1 MKLEISLK
9 QELSL
14 SPQMMQTMKI
24 LQMGSQE
31 LVEFIHQ
38 AVQENPVLDMQES
51 YDKHMEFAEVQQ
63 KLLWLKQYDRQNHF
77 YYAQDEESNPLH
89 TISDGN
95 DWEETLF
102 EHISKQIQESK
113 FPAQT
118 KKYMAFLAESLDQ
131 NGYLDENIDSLAS
144 EIGCTEKEM
153 EDALL
158 CLQTMEPA
166 GIGARNLSECLSLQL
181 ARQGRADSLAMQ
193 ITTCYLDALAR
204 SSFSRIAQELGVT
217 TSNVLT
223 ACEVIRTLN
232 PKPGMMF
239 RNFGRTPYV
248 IPDIIVNRTQSGFEL
263 ISNDSRIPTLT
274 FNSYYSELLKDT
286 ANQEVKDYLTER
298 FRQAKWVIR
307 SIEQR
312 NSTLMRCAE
321 CILDIQT
328 EFLVSGPGH
337 LIPMT
342 LADVAKK
349 LDVHESTVSRTVKD
363 KYLQCA
369 SGTYPFAYFFS
380 RSLSADTEDGISAD
394 TAKHLLKKL
403 IDDEDKQKP
412 LSDEKLRQL
421 LQQQGI
427 ELSRRTVAKYRSEL
441 EIPGASGRK
450 RYM

>member
-38 AVQENPVLDMQES
+38 AVQENPVLDMQEY
-51 YDKHMEFAEVQQ
+51 YDKHMDFVEVQQ
-63 KLLWLKQYDRQNHF
+63 RLLWLKQYDRQNRF
-77 YYAQDEESNPLH
+77 YHAQDDEKNLLNTLSA
-89 TISDGN
+89 GN
-95 DWEETLF
+95 DWDETLF
-102 EHISKQIQESK
+102 EHIYAQIQESEY
-113 FPAQT
+113 PAMI
-118 KKYMAFLAESLDQ
+118 KKQMTFLAESLDQ
-131 NGYLDENIDSLAS
+131 NGYLDESLGSLAS
-144 EIGCTEKEM
+144 ELGCTEKEL
-153 EDALL
+153 EEALL
-158 CLQTMEPA
+158 CLQTLEPA

-181 ARQGRADSLAMQ
+181 ARQGRSDSLAMQ
-193 ITTCYLDALAR
+193 ITTCHLDALAR
-204 SSFSRIAQELGVT
+204 SSFARIAQELGVT
-217 TSNVLT
+217 TADVLE
-223 ACEVIRTLN
+223 AFEMIRALN

-239 RNFGRTPYV
+239 RDSGRTIYV
-248 IPDIIVNRTQSGFEL
+248 TPDITVNRTQTGFEL

-286 ANQEVKDYLTER
+286 ANQEVKDYLAER
-298 FRQAKWVIR
+298 FQQAKWVIR

-312 NSTLMRCAE
+312 KSTLMRCAE

-328 EFLVSGPGH
+328 EFFSSGPGH

-380 RSLSADTEDGISAD
+380 RSLSTDTEDGISAD

-403 IDDEDKQKP
+403 IDEEDKRKP

-427 ELSRRTVAKYRSEL
+427 ALSRRTIAKYRNEL

-450 RYM
+450 HYT